1 MIITDLSQ
9 IIKATVFVDSTA
21 QQIASNPSDEN
32 KGFIKHFML
41 NSIRANF
48 VANKKKYGQ
57 MILAADSNTG
67 YWRRDYFPNYKCQR
81 RAARQ
86 KDETG
91 INWSW
96 VMGVADDMIQDL
108 ELYFPFPTIRVN
120 KAEGDDI
127 IGVLTKL
134 FSTDPSYLK
143 EDVFGDNDPE
153 DILIISSDRDNFQL
167 HKYSNVKQWSPVMKK
182 LVKPDVSWKHSL
194 IEKIIKGESGAG
206 SDSIP
211 NLRSPDDQF
220 LQEGVRQKSITT
232 DRLNAFIAAKD
243 LNAVC
248 ESDEER
254 RNLVRN
260 QTLVN
265 YEYIP
270 EWLSSDIISRYNE
283 QVAKKASK
291 MALMDYMTRN
301 RMSNLLSNISDF
313 YL

>member
-1 MIITDLSQ
+1 MILTDLSQ
-9 IIKATVFVDSTA
+9 IIKAAVFVDSSA

-32 KGFIKHFML
+32 TGFLKHFML
-41 NSIRANF
+41 NSIRSNF

-57 MILAADSNTG
+57 MILAVDSNTG

-81 RAARQ
+81 RAAR
-86 KDETG
+86 KEDTSG

-96 VMGVADDMIQDL
+96 VMGVADDMIHDL
-108 ELYFPFPTIRVN
+108 ELYFPFPTVRVD
-120 KAEGDDI
+120 KAEGDDV

-134 FSTDPSYLK
+134 FSTNEQYFQQ
-143 EDVFGDNDPE
+143 DVFGDNEPDE
-153 DILIISSDRDNFQL
+153 VLIISSDRDNFQL
-167 HKYSNVKQWSPVMKK
+167 HKYKNVKQWSPNMKK
-182 LVKPDVSWKHSL
+182 LIKPEVSWKHSL
-194 IEKIIKGESGAG
+194 IEKVIKGESGAS

-220 LQEGVRQKSITT
+220 LLEGVRQKSITT

-243 LNAVC
+243 LSSVC

-254 RNLVRN
+254 KHLIRN

-270 EWLSSDIISRYNE
+270 DWLQNNIITRYNE
-283 QVAKKASK
+283 QSAKKASK

-313 YL
+313 YI